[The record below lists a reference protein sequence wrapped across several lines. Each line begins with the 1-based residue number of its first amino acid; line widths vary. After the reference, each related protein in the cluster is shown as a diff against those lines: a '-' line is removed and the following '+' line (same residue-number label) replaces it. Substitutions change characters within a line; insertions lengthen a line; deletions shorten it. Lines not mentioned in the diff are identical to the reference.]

1 LRRGNKALNGLLRDK
16 ALIAA
21 NPFGR
26 FPRKEIMTKLDR
38 ISDNE
43 GSLTVYYDGA
53 CPICRFEIAHYQ
65 QCKGSERLEFVD
77 VAALDLPPL
86 GAGLDRDTALA
97 RFHIRQPDGS
107 LVSGAAAFVKVWQTL
122 PGWRVWGKI
131 AALPPL
137 LALLEALYRAVLPVR
152 SVLSKM
158 LIRILQV

>member
-1 LRRGNKALNGLLRDK
+1 
-16 ALIAA
+16 
-21 NPFGR
+21 
-26 FPRKEIMTKLDR
+26 MTKFDQT
-38 ISDNE
+38 SDYE
-43 GSLTVYYDGA
+43 GPLTVYYDGA

-107 LVSGAAAFVKVWQTL
+107 LVSGAAAFVKVWQSL

-131 AALPPL
+131 AAWPPL

-158 LIRILQV
+158 LIRILQA